1 MSVSELISK
10 KPADA
15 SSATTLTAEVSV
27 ALIRK
32 VAETQDQGAFST
44 LFESFAPRIKGYMIR
59 QGANPDLAEEL
70 AQEALATVWRKAAL
84 YSPDKGN
91 PTTWIYTIAR
101 NLRIDRLRRE
111 RAWQPLPESHEKQV
125 CDDPT
130 PDEMVSEQQRSQRV
144 REALKELSPEQVQ
157 VVTLSFIEGYSHS
170 EIAEH
175 LDIPLGTVKSRMRL
189 AYQKLQPLIAD
200 LQ

>member
-1 MSVSELISK
+1 MSVPELIAK
-10 KPADA
+10 KPADV
-15 SSATTLTAEVSV
+15 SSATTLTAEVSIV
-27 ALIRK
+27 LIRK
-32 VAETQDQGAFST
+32 VAEAQDQVAFST

-84 YSPDKGN
+84 YSPDKGS

-111 RAWQPLPESHEKQV
+111 RAWQPLPENHEKQV

-130 PDEMVSEQQRSQRV
+130 PDEMVSERQRSQRV
-144 REALKELSPEQVQ
+144 REALKTLSAEQVQ
-157 VVTLSFIEGYSHS
+157 VVTLSFIEGLSHS
-170 EIAEH
+170 EIAEQ